1 MLVALVADIH
11 ADRGAPVAGLARAT
25 SVERYIFLGDIVG
38 FEMERMILPTLAG
51 LHVPGCNAIGD
62 FSV

>member
-1 MLVALVADIH
+1 LSHWLPTFTPTAERPSRDL
-11 ADRGAPVAGLARAT
+11 PARQVSSGT
-25 SVERYIFLGDIVG
+25 SFLGDIVG